1 MEHNQVKRKA
11 QGSPQ
16 RNQERR
22 TQEKKGEEGK
32 GRNDIPMTEELI
44 KIIKE
49 IFAYHLIVWYDG
61 EHYQISG
68 TKQEFYKTLYD
79 LRERILKEL

>member
-1 MEHNQVKRKA
+1 
-11 QGSPQ
+11 
-16 RNQERR
+16 
-22 TQEKKGEEGK
+22 
-32 GRNDIPMTEELI
+32 MTEELI

-49 IFAYHLIVWYDG
+49 IFEYHLIVWYDG
-61 EHYQISG
+61 EHYQICG